1 VTRIHAADLL
11 RWINDSRLAGMGNDR
26 AEVRALAFMLMVVF
40 FAMVAEPGLF
50 IGFFSQSLM
59 WKVASLC
66 TFGRWP
72 VAGLFTVAA
81 LMLLPHMFTLA
92 FLPGKLSCQWPR
104 KMAATACIF
113 TAGSWAMLGYLSEP
127 IDADMLTT
135 FFMVKAFLS
144 LWLGIVLGLSL
155 NAQQARERAAALMRW
170 QRMKDALMASKG
182 SFHEI

>member
-1 VTRIHAADLL
+1 
-11 RWINDSRLAGMGNDR
+11 
-26 AEVRALAFMLMVVF
+26 
-40 FAMVAEPGLF
+40 
-50 IGFFSQSLM
+50 
-59 WKVASLC
+59 
-66 TFGRWP
+66 
-72 VAGLFTVAA
+72 VAA
-81 LMLLPHMFTLA
+81 LMLLPHMFSLA

-104 KMAATACIF
+104 KLAATACIV

-155 NAQQARERAAALMRW
+155 NAQQARERAAALLRW